1 MSTRC
6 MNRSHLRSTAR
17 AAFRRSQTER
27 HPAKVREP
35 RRFRSLRA
43 TRRALLPP
51 CAASVHA
58 IHAALSLTFRIL
70 ASVFLRATLSERLSR
85 TRAAHVSKKYAA
97 CAFSH
102 RVSSRCAASLLA
114 EARLTASDHPSNA
127 DATAKRVMRR
137 IRFKARRSAAPR
149 SRRFATAS
157 DHVKNAAA
165 TDLFANRRAHF

>member
-1 MSTRC
+1 M
-6 MNRSHLRSTAR
+6 
-17 AAFRRSQTER
+17 
-27 HPAKVREP
+27 
-35 RRFRSLRA
+35 
-43 TRRALLPP
+43 
-51 CAASVHA
+51 
-58 IHAALSLTFRIL
+58 
-70 ASVFLRATLSERLSR
+70 
-85 TRAAHVSKKYAA
+85 SKKYAA